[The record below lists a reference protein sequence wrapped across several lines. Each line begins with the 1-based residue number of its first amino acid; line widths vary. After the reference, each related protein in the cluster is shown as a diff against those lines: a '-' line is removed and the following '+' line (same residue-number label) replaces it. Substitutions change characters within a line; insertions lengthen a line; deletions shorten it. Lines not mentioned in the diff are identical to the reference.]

1 MTPEDLSRF
10 ITDLP
15 DYPAPGVTFRD
26 ITPLLADGS
35 AFNSSIDTIAEPFFG
50 KVDVVA
56 GIEARGFVFAAPVAV
71 RLGVGFVPV
80 RKPGKLP
87 RDVHRQEYALEYGT
101 DTLEIHSDA
110 VSPGQRV
117 LLVDDVLA
125 TGGTAG
131 AAVAL
136 LRSVGAT
143 VVATSFL
150 VELVGLGGR
159 SRVPDVAVS
168 SIVTYD

>member
-1 MTPEDLSRF
+1 PREVLCVMAHEMGHYVLGHVVRSILLSF
-10 ITDLP
+10 V
-15 DYPAPGVTFRD
+15 VTLAGLYFVHRAAGRVIAWFR
-26 ITPLLADGS
+26 G
-35 AFNSSIDTIAEPFFG
+35 
-50 KVDVVA
+50 
-56 GIEARGFVFAAPVAV
+56 
-71 RLGVGFVPV
+71 RLGFDE
-80 RKPGKLP
+80 L
-87 RDVHRQEYALEYGT
+87 RDVASVPLV
-101 DTLEIHSDA
+101 LL
-110 VSPGQRV
+110 GQRV